1 MTSKQLTALAIVAHP
16 DDVEFFM
23 AGTLLL
29 LKDAGVDIHLWNLCS
44 GCYGSMVHS
53 YDDIKR
59 IRLAEAEAAAHSVGA
74 QILPPIADDLTLFY
88 DAPTI
93 ARVSAGIRRV
103 RPDIILTHPPLDY
116 MEDHMTT
123 CRLAVTAAF
132 TREMPNYTSQPAE
145 QPYAGEV
152 VIYHSMP
159 AGLKTGLREPVESEL
174 YVDVGSVLARKRAM
188 LAHHESQNQWLDATQ
203 GMNSY
208 LNSMEDMTRQMGTLS
223 GAFEAAE
230 GWRRHLHL
238 GFAAEDADP
247 ISDVLGARVIRNPG
261 YVERQRS

>member
-1 MTSKQLTALAIVAHP
+1 MVSKQLTAMAIVAHP

-53 YDDIKR
+53 YDDIKQ
-59 IRLAEAEAAAHSVGA
+59 IRWAEAQAAARSVGA

-88 DAPTI
+88 DAASI
-93 ARVSAGIRRV
+93 AKVSAGIRKV

-116 MEDHMTT
+116 MEDHMTA

-132 TREMPNYTSQPAE
+132 TREMPNYGSLPPVA
-145 QPYAGEV
+145 PYSGEV

-159 AGLKTGLREPVESEL
+159 AGLKTGLRETVEAEF
-174 YVDVGSVLARKRAM
+174 YVDVTSVLGQKREM
-188 LAHHESQNQWLDATQ
+188 LAYLESQSSWLDATQ
-203 GMNSY
+203 GMHSY
-208 LNSMEDMTRQMGTLS
+208 LNSMEERTRQMGTLS
-223 GAFEAAE
+223 KSFEAAE

-238 GFAAEDADP
+238 GFASEHADP
-247 ISDVLGARVIRNPG
+247 ISDVLSDRVSRNPR
-261 YVERQRS
+261 YAEQ

>member
-1 MTSKQLTALAIVAHP
+1 MADKQLTALAIVAHP
-16 DDVEFFM
+16 DDVEFMM

-44 GCYGSMVHS
+44 GCYGSMVHA
-53 YDDIKR
+53 YDEIKR
-59 IRLAEAEAAAHSVGA
+59 IRWAEAQAAASSVGA
-74 QILPPIADDLTLFY
+74 HILAPIADDLTLFY
-88 DAPTI
+88 DAPSI
-93 ARVSAGIRRV
+93 ARVAAGIRRV

-116 MEDHMTT
+116 MEDHMNA

-132 TREMPNYTSQPAE
+132 TREMPNYATLPPE
-145 QPYAGEV
+145 PPYTGAT
-152 VIYHSMP
+152 VIYHAMP

-174 YVDVGSVLARKRAM
+174 YVDVGPVLGRKRAM
-188 LAHHESQNQWLDATQ
+188 LAKHDSQREWLDATQ
-203 GMNSY
+203 GMDSY
-208 LNSMEDMTRQMGTLS
+208 LNSMEDITRQMGALS

-247 ISDVLGARVIRNPG
+247 ISDLLGARTIRRPRHG
-261 YVERQRS
+261 QRP

>member
-1 MTSKQLTALAIVAHP
+1 MPRPQSAH
-16 DDVEFFM
+16 
-23 AGTLLL
+23 
-29 LKDAGVDIHLWNLCS
+29 N
-44 GCYGSMVHS
+44 
-53 YDDIKR
+53 DIKR
-59 IRLAEAEAAAHSVGA
+59 IRGAEAQAAAHSIGA

-88 DAPTI
+88 DAASI
-93 ARVSAGIRRV
+93 AKVSAGIRKV

-116 MEDHMTT
+116 MEDHMTA

-132 TREMPNYTSQPAE
+132 TREMPNYASLPPVA
-145 QPYAGEV
+145 PYTGEV

-174 YVDVGSVLARKRAM
+174 YVDVTPVLARKRAM
-188 LAHHESQNQWLDATQ
+188 LAHHESQSGWLDATQ

-208 LNSMEDMTRQMGTLS
+208 LNSMEDMTREMGTLS

-238 GFAAEDADP
+238 GFASEHADP
-247 ISDVLGARVIRNPG
+247 ISDVLVDSVLRNPR
-261 YVERQRS
+261 YAER